1 MERALEIYLGIDKDT
16 FKFKINFTE
25 KPIPRRGILSMIS
38 SIYDPLGFVVPYA
51 LKGKKLR

>member
-25 KPIPRRGILSMIS
+25 KTITRRGILSMIS

-51 LKGKKLR
+51 LKGKKLW